1 MSIELHGSFAI
12 HPGPWLLEEVIRPYN
27 MDVPSAAKRLNMR
40 LPALSRLLSGGI
52 PLTPDVATR
61 FETVFRVSA
70 ATMLR
75 MQAAYDLAQT
85 ESRSDASHKER
96 RPKPA

>member
-12 HPGPWLLEEVIRPYN
+12 HPGPWLLEEVIRPHN
-27 MDVPSAAKRLNMR
+27 MDLSSAAKRLNVR

-52 PLTPDVATR
+52 ALTPDMATR
-61 FETVFRVSA
+61 FETAFGVSA

-75 MQAAYDLAQT
+75 MQAAYDRAQV
-85 ESRSDASHKER
+85 EGRSNASHKKR